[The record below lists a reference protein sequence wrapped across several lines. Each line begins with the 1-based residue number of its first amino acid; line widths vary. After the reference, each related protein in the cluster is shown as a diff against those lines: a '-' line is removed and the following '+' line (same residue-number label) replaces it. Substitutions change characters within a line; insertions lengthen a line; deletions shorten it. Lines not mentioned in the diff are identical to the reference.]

1 MNIQKAI
8 KVIDAVS
15 DGINNETINLSFI
28 EKVLYGK
35 VGQELYKHVLAKFKS
50 KKGDFFDFYLNSSDE
65 VKRYILEGLGVE
77 VESDKYPDYTSRTM
91 ELIMGKKKRCEVFP
105 FETEVLHQYFLFGF
119 NNSLE
124 ILKEISPTAWKTIE
138 EKKIDR
144 YGNYQNWTAFWS
156 MASQEDK
163 ILLFKYII
171 ELT

>member
-8 KVIDAVS
+8 QVIDTVT
-15 DGINNETINLSFI
+15 DGIIDETINLSFF

-35 VGQELYKHVLAKFKS
+35 LDQELYKHVIS
-50 KKGDFFDFYLNSSDE
+50 KWRYKEGDFFDFYMNSSDE
-65 VKRYILEGLGVE
+65 VKRYILEGLGIE
-77 VESDKYPDYTSRTM
+77 VESDKYPDYASRTM
-91 ELIMGKKKRCEVFP
+91 ELIKKKKRCEVFP

-124 ILKEISPTAWKTIE
+124 ILKELSPSAWKTVE
-138 EKKIDR
+138 EAKIDR
-144 YGNYQNWTAFWS
+144 YGNYRNWTAFWS